1 MKKTVKMKV
10 NKLFLLVM
18 LMGVLPWACTSQ
30 DQSGQE
36 SSQSE
41 TETGGEIFGE
51 SVEASGA
58 LSLGEFAEE
67 YSGQDSARVKL
78 SATVAEVCQ
87 KKGCWMNLT
96 SGEKEKEI
104 MVRFKDYGFFV
115 PKDIAGRQVVVEGV
129 ARRELISVE
138 DLRHYAAD
146 KGESEEAIQA
156 ITEPRE
162 NWTFTADGVLL
173 LDK

>member
-1 MKKTVKMKV
+1 M
-10 NKLFLLVM
+10 LLS
-18 LMGVLPWACTSQ
+18 LGPLACTSQ
-30 DQSGQE
+30 DRSGQE

-41 TETGGEIFGE
+41 AESGGEIFGK

-58 LSLGEFAEE
+58 LPLGEFARQ

-115 PKDIAGRQVVVEGV
+115 PKDIAGRKVVVEGI

-138 DLRHYAAD
+138 DLRHYAED
-146 KGESEEAIQA
+146 KGESEEVIEA
-156 ITEPRE
+156 ITEPQE
-162 NWTFTADGVLL
+162 SWTFTADGVLL
-173 LDK
+173 LNE